1 MDYFIAFLSY
11 PEVELFRILRYA
23 ERVGH
28 NDKAT
33 KKHERY
39 TSLKGDVSMGPL
51 GGRQENSITKLYWV
65 IVCILFPV
73 IAEGADW
80 VKVVES
86 KSSIFYVVAS
96 SITESSPNQYQA
108 WYKNQI
114 KTDKPF
120 KDIRTYGSYDCVES
134 KFKVHQSIYNY
145 KDGSSDTSGKEEW
158 EPIVPGSVFETVL
171 NFVCNYNK
179 GDIKITKKDDN

>member
-1 MDYFIAFLSY
+1 
-11 PEVELFRILRYA
+11 
-23 ERVGH
+23 
-28 NDKAT
+28 
-33 KKHERY
+33 
-39 TSLKGDVSMGPL
+39 MGPL
-51 GGRQENSITKLYWV
+51 IGRQENSITKLFWF

-86 KSSIFYVVAS
+86 KKSIFYVVAG
-96 SITESSPNQYQA
+96 SITQSSPNQYQA

-114 KTDKPF
+114 KTNEAF

-134 KFKVHQSIYNY
+134 KFMVHQSVYNY
-145 KDGSSDTSGKEEW
+145 RDGSSDSSGKEEW
-158 EPIVPGSVFETVL
+158 ESIVPGSVFETVL

-179 GDIKITKKDDN
+179 GVIKVSEKYRN